1 MKIILDLDAHC
12 IETEIRKQYNRT
24 VDQLLRSGTSDG
36 RDERKV
42 EILKFL
48 LENMCFPVIRS
59 FCQRHQKEKE
69 NHAFIVDD
77 AGQIEIFVNGK
88 RVYKG
93 QTAID
98 ED

>member
-1 MKIILDLDAHC
+1 MEIILDLDAHC
-12 IETEIRKQYNRT
+12 IETEIRKQYDRK
-24 VDQLLRSGTSDG
+24 VDQLLRSGTFDR

-48 LENMCFPVIRS
+48 LENMRFPVIRS
-59 FCQRHQKEKE
+59 FCERHLKENE
-69 NHAFIVDD
+69 NHASIVED